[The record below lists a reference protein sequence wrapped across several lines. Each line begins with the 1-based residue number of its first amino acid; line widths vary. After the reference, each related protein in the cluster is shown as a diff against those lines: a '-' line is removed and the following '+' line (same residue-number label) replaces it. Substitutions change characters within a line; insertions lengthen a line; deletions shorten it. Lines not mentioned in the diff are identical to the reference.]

1 LKPEDN
7 SQSAQI
13 FDLIR
18 AGIGQIPFNALLG
31 IELTE
36 IEKDRARVTLP
47 WKPELGRSTGAVHGG
62 VTATLLDVVG
72 AAAVASNLGVSSSKT
87 FATISLLVNYLDSAE
102 GEDLS
107 AEAKIIK
114 RTASHAFVEA
124 RVSTAAG
131 RLLATG
137 SMVYKT

>member
-1 LKPEDN
+1 MAEPN
-7 SQSAQI
+7 QI

-18 AGIGQIPFNALLG
+18 ASIGQIPFNALLG
-31 IELTE
+31 IELAE
-36 IEKDRARVTLP
+36 IENDRARVTLP

-107 AEAKIIK
+107 AEAKIIR
-114 RTASHAFVEA
+114 RTSSHAFVEA

>member
-1 LKPEDN
+1 MAEPN
-7 SQSAQI
+7 QV

-18 AGIGQIPFNALLG
+18 AGISQIPFNALLG
-31 IELTE
+31 IELAE

-47 WKPELGRSTGAVHGG
+47 WKPDLGRSTGAVHGG

-72 AAAVASNLGVSSSKT
+72 AAAVASNLEFSSGRT
-87 FATISLLVNYLDSAE
+87 FSTVSLLVNYLDSAE
-102 GEDLS
+102 GEDLA
-107 AEAKIIK
+107 AEAKTIK

-124 RVSTAAG
+124 RVSTATG

>member
-1 LKPEDN
+1 MKPEDN